1 MSALVLRA
9 MCDQHEISFTEV
21 ARAAE
26 ISRTA
31 ISQLANRG
39 VWPARDRAS
48 IRTRIT
54 EFLRGH
60 GITADWSRKEKAPT
74 CSSTSRPGNTKSM
87 TPPKQETEML
97 LRKET
102 LSESTR
108 RHFQLARDPFAD
120 PRELADVYTG
130 SPDIRYVRESMMDKV
145 RHGGFLAV
153 IGESGA
159 GKSTLR
165 EELIDRLQ
173 RDAQPVLVA
182 MPYVIAMEDSESKG
196 KILKA
201 TAISDSIMATVAP
214 LTRVMSSP
222 DARWRQLHNTLR
234 ESSRAGHRHLL
245 LIEEAHAL
253 AIPTLKHLKRFIELK
268 DGLRPLISIILLG
281 QPELAAKLSEQNPEV
296 REVVQRVEI
305 VHLPP
310 LDTNLGGYLT
320 HRFERMG
327 LKLPDY
333 IDAPALDAI
342 VTRMT
347 TATGTSRGKSS
358 NLYPLAVHNVL
369 ARAFNLAA
377 SLGAPRVTA
386 EMVKEGAR

>member
-1 MSALVLRA
+1 MSALRLRA
-9 MCDQHEISFTEV
+9 LCDEHRISYTELSKV
-21 ARAAE
+21 AQV
-26 ISRTA
+26 SRSA

-39 VWPARDRAS
+39 VWPALNREQL
-48 IRTRIT
+48 RTRIT
-54 EFLRGH
+54 EFLH
-60 GITADWSRKEKAPT
+60 AKGITADWTRKQKAPT
-74 CSSTSRPGNTKSM
+74 RATAPGPVTTNTH
-87 TPPKQETEML
+87 QETDML

-102 LSESTR
+102 LSEGTR
-108 RHFQLARDPFAD
+108 RHFHLARDPFAD

-130 SPDIRYVRESMMDKV
+130 SADIRYVRESMMDKV

-153 IGESGA
+153 IGESGS

-182 MPYVIAMEDSESKG
+182 QPYVLAMEDSESKG
-196 KILKA
+196 KILRA
-201 TAISDSIMATVAP
+201 TQIADSIMATVAP

-234 ESSRAGHRHLL
+234 DSSRAGHRHLL

-253 AIPTLKHLKRFIELK
+253 AIATLKHLKRFLELK
-268 DGLRPLISIILLG
+268 DGLRPLLSIILLG

-296 REVVQRVEI
+296 REVVQRVEV

-310 LDTNLGGYLT
+310 LDSNLGEYLT
-320 HRFERMG
+320 HRFQRMG
-327 LKLPDY
+327 LKLGDLIEP
-333 IDAPALDAI
+333 AALDAL

-377 SLGAPRVTA
+377 SLGAPKVTA
-386 EMVKEGAR
+386 EMVREGGR

>member
-1 MSALVLRA
+1 MSALRLRA
-9 MCDQHEISFTEV
+9 LCDEHRISYTEL
-21 ARAAE
+21 ANAAQ
-26 ISRTA
+26 ISRSA
-31 ISQLANRG
+31 ISQLGNRG
-39 VWPARDRAS
+39 AWPARNRAL

-54 EFLRGH
+54 EFLRDR

-74 CSSTSRPGNTKSM
+74 RATAPRPVT
-87 TPPKQETEML
+87 TPNHTHQETEML
-97 LRKET
+97 HRKET
-102 LSESTR
+102 LSEGTR
-108 RHFQLARDPFAD
+108 RHFSLTRDPFAD
-120 PRELADVYTG
+120 PRELADVYTA
-130 SPDIRYVRESMMDKV
+130 SSDIRYVRESMMDKV

-153 IGESGA
+153 IGESGS

-173 RDAQPVLVA
+173 RDSQPVLVA
-182 MPYVIAMEDSESKG
+182 QPYVLAMEDSERKG
-196 KILKA
+196 KILRA
-201 TAISDSIMATVAP
+201 TDIADSIMATVAP
-214 LTRVMSSP
+214 LTRVLSSS
-222 DARWRQLHNTLR
+222 DSRWRQLHNTLR

-253 AIPTLKHLKRFIELK
+253 AIPTLKHLKRFLELK
-268 DGLRPLISIILLG
+268 DGLRPLLSIIIMG

-296 REVVQRVEI
+296 REVVQRVEV

-310 LDTNLGGYLT
+310 LDSNLAGYLN

-327 LKLPDY
+327 LKLADFVEP
-333 IDAPALDAI
+333 AALDAL

-358 NLYPLAVHNVL
+358 NLYPQAVHNVL

-377 SLGAPRVTA
+377 VLGAPKVTA
-386 EMVKEGAR
+386 EMVREGGR

>member
-1 MSALVLRA
+1 MTPLRLRA
-9 MCDQHEISFTEV
+9 ICAEHRIQLLDIARATEV
-21 ARAAE
+21 
-26 ISRTA
+26 SRSA

-39 VWPARDRAS
+39 VWPARDRAL
-48 IRTRIT
+48 IRNRIT
-54 EFLRGH
+54 EFLRAR
-60 GITADWSRKEKAPT
+60 GITADWTRKEKAPT
-74 CSSTSRPGNTKSM
+74 RATASRPVTSKAM

-97 LRKET
+97 HRKET
-102 LSESTR
+102 LSEPTR
-108 RHFQLARDPFAD
+108 RHFNLTRDPFAD
-120 PRELADVYTG
+120 PRELADVYTA
-130 SPDIRYVRESMMDKV
+130 SADIRYVRESMMDKV

-153 IGESGA
+153 IGESGS

-182 MPYVIAMEDSESKG
+182 QPYVVSMEDTEAKG
-196 KILKA
+196 KILRA
-201 TAISDSIMATVAP
+201 TSISDAIMATVAP

-234 ESSRAGHRHLL
+234 DSSRAGHRHLL

-253 AIPTLKHLKRFIELK
+253 AIPTLKHLKRFLELK
-268 DGLRPLISIILLG
+268 DGLRPLLSIILLG

-296 REVVQRVEI
+296 REVVQRVEV

-310 LDTNLGGYLT
+310 LDQHLGAYLKF
-320 HRFERMG
+320 RFERLG
-327 LKLPDY
+327 LSIDNY
-333 IDAPALDAI
+333 IDPPALDAL
-342 VTRMT
+342 VSRMT

-369 ARAFNLAA
+369 ARSFNLAA
-377 SLGAPRVTA
+377 TLGAPKVTA
-386 EMVKEGAR
+386 EMVKEGGR

>member
-1 MSALVLRA
+1 
-9 MCDQHEISFTEV
+9 
-21 ARAAE
+21 
-26 ISRTA
+26 
-31 ISQLANRG
+31 
-39 VWPARDRAS
+39 
-48 IRTRIT
+48 
-54 EFLRGH
+54 
-60 GITADWSRKEKAPT
+60 
-74 CSSTSRPGNTKSM
+74 
-87 TPPKQETEML
+87 ML
-97 LRKET
+97 LRKES

-108 RHFQLARDPFAD
+108 RHFNLARDPFAD

-130 SPDIRYVRESMMDKV
+130 SPDIRYVREAMMDKV

-165 EELIDRLQ
+165 EELIDRLH

-182 MPYVIAMEDSESKG
+182 LPYVLAMEDSESKG

-201 TAISDSIMATVAP
+201 THIADAIMATVAP
-214 LTRVMSSP
+214 LTRVMGSP

-234 ESSRAGHRHLL
+234 DSSRAGHRHLL

-296 REVVQRVEI
+296 REVVQRVEL

-310 LDTNLGGYLT
+310 LDQNLPGYLT

-327 LKLPDY
+327 LKLTDLVDPL
-333 IDAPALDAI
+333 ALDAL
-342 VTRMT
+342 VSRMT

-377 SLGAPRVTA
+377 SLGAPKVTA
-386 EMVKEGAR
+386 EMVKEGGR